1 MPTKPHQYKHR
12 WVQVLAIIGLILM
25 LIGIFIG
32 GRQPGAG
39 SIFNAP
45 WDKVMHL
52 GTYCIMAMLIGLAF
66 RKMPLP
72 IVLLLTVSVGA
83 GDEVAQMY
91 IPGRS
96 ADIGDYAA
104 DALGCLL
111 AILPDYWIKKK
122 LGWIED

>member
-1 MPTKPHQYKHR
+1 
-12 WVQVLAIIGLILM
+12 VLAIIGLILM
-25 LIGIFIG
+25 LIAIFLG

-52 GTYCIMAMLIGLAF
+52 GTYFIMAMLIGLAF

-72 IVLLLTVSVGA
+72 IVLLMTVSVGA
-83 GDEVAQMY
+83 CDEVAQMY

>member
-12 WVQVLAIIGLILM
+12 WIQVLAIIGLILM
-25 LIGIFIG
+25 LIAIFLG

-52 GTYCIMAMLIGLAF
+52 GTYFIMAMLIGLAF

-83 GDEVAQMY
+83 GDEVAQKY